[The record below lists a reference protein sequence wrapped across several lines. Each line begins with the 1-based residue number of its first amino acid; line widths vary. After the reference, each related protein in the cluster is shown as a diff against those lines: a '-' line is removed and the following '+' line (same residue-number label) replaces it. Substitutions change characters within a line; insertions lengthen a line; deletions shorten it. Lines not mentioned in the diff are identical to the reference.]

1 MAEIGH
7 GLFARG
13 LLDVAMQAVGA
24 DARAAQVVAQALAH
38 DLRVAEH
45 DHALKGAGAQDAQ
58 HGLFLLQPRDR
69 DRILIDIRL
78 TLLRRGNGDLHL
90 VALVHPAD
98 SHDLLRDRRGEQAE
112 VRTVLD
118 AVENFRHIIE
128 EAHVQHAVRL
138 VENDGLDAVEAQV
151 LAVIVVHEATRRRHD
166 DLRML
171 LQAADLRLKPLA
183 AIDDRHTDILIK
195 CEQAA
200 QLVGDL
206 DGQLARRGQDQALQI
221 VGLRID
227 MLDHRDAKGKRLAR
241 SRRRLGDD
249 VAPRQQRRDGLLLHA
264 RRHCDAL
271 LFQRTEDLL
280 ADTELLKCLCRF
292 HTSSPTYI
300 QLVKKVPPGLFRQA
314 ASGIAK

>member
-13 LLDVAMQAVGA
+13 LLDVAVQAVGA

-45 DHALKGAGAQDAQ
+45 DHALKGAGAQDTQ
-58 HGLFLLQPRDR
+58 HSLFLLQPRDR

-78 TLLRRGNGDLHL
+78 ALLRRGNGDLHL

-98 SHDLLRDRRGEQAE
+98 GHDLLRDRRGEQAE
-112 VRTVLD
+112 VRAILD

-151 LAVIVVHEATRRRHD
+151 LAVIVIHETAGRCHD

-171 LQAADLRLKPLA
+171 LQAADLRLEPP
-183 AIDDRHTDILIK
+183 
-195 CEQAA
+195 
-200 QLVGDL
+200 
-206 DGQLARRGQDQALQI
+206 RGTT
-221 VGLRID
+221 
-227 MLDHRDAKGKRLAR
+227 
-241 SRRRLGDD
+241 
-249 VAPRQQRRDGLLLHA
+249 AP
-264 RRHCDAL
+264 
-271 LFQRTEDLL
+271 
-280 ADTELLKCLCRF
+280 
-292 HTSSPTYI
+292 
-300 QLVKKVPPGLFRQA
+300 
-314 ASGIAK
+314 